1 VGPKYK
7 HGVKCGLH
15 VPMELNRN
23 TFSNWVNF
31 ILECIIRGKKRHL
44 HGRGGKREYTKKTKK
59 TEFTFFFF
67 LPETSKFYS
76 SAIWLYSA
84 NTNSEAQ

>member
-1 VGPKYK
+1 MVEGAKGNILK
-7 HGVKCGLH
+7 KQKK
-15 VPMELNRN
+15 LN
-23 TFSNWVNF
+23 
-31 ILECIIRGKKRHL
+31 LL
-44 HGRGGKREYTKKTKK
+44 
-59 TEFTFFFF
+59 FFFI